1 MQQGRNTLRIP
12 DFRDEGI
19 VQSGP
24 KDPGTTVPPP
34 PPIRLRP
41 VLADGVEVVRLM
53 SLHCTE
59 VFDNGVLAIA
69 MTLLVLDLSV
79 SRYREHRMAS
89 AATGAGGSQ
98 VPAAD
103 LPQHQRSSA
112 NPGSCCDPPLS
123 KAYDGSV
130 GYAPA
135 RLREIAGFRK
145 SAEQAAERGR
155 QTDSM

>member
-1 MQQGRNTLRIP
+1 
-12 DFRDEGI
+12 
-19 VQSGP
+19 
-24 KDPGTTVPPP
+24 
-34 PPIRLRP
+34 
-41 VLADGVEVVRLM
+41 M
-53 SLHCTE
+53 SLHCSE

-69 MTLLVLDLSV
+69 MTLLVLDRSV

-89 AATGAGGSQ
+89 AATGAGGPQ

-112 NPGSCCDPPLS
+112 NPGSCSGSPLS
-123 KAYDGSV
+123 KACDGSV

-135 RLREIAGFRK
+135 RPREIAGFRK
-145 SAEQAAERGR
+145 TAEQAAERER